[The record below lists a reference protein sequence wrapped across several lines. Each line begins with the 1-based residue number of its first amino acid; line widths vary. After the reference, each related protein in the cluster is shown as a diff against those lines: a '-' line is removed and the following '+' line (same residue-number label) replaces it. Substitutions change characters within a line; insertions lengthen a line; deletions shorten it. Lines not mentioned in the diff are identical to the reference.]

1 MEDDKVAHHKDAIKK
16 TKQDEKRNLR
26 NRMVK
31 TNYRNRIREL
41 REAIEAG
48 KAEDAQKALG
58 IAISAIDRAAA
69 KGVLHGN
76 TASRYKSRL
85 TKAVQG
91 MKGSTQAA

>member
-16 TKQDEKRNLR
+16 IKQDEKRNLR

-31 TNYRNRIREL
+31 TNYRNRIRDL
-41 REAIEAG
+41 RVSIDAG
-48 KAEDAQKALG
+48 KADDAKAALKPTL
-58 IAISAIDRAAA
+58 AAIDRAAS
-69 KGVLHGN
+69 KGVLSAN

-91 MKGSTQAA
+91 MGKSTQAA